1 MYRSYVCNYTSNTYR
16 TVSIIVFDIM
26 SRIELIKQSK
36 KTERLFNDPVKKKK
50 LNYRIGNWLG
60 EEVSSLNSYGE
71 IFWVSTYWFDELDEI
86 SGLKISWESLP
97 NYLTHFLVYIL
108 YSIRNVLGN
117 RFQIQIFHESPYFY
131 RWENEPEDSMT
142 IWIVQEHISWI

>member
-36 KTERLFNDPVKKKK
+36 KTERLFNDPVKKKVELQNRK
-50 LNYRIGNWLG
+50 LTGRRSVKSKLIWWNILSKYLLIWWTWRNL
-60 EEVSSLNSYGE
+60 
-71 IFWVSTYWFDELDEI
+71 WF
-86 SGLKISWESLP
+86 KISWESLP

-117 RFQIQIFHESPYFY
+117 RFQIQIFHESPYF
-131 RWENEPEDSMT
+131 
-142 IWIVQEHISWI
+142 